1 MVGLGAVGQQVARL
15 GAALGMTVLGMRR
28 TAGPVPFVS
37 EVLGPD
43 RLAELGARADAL
55 ILCLPQ
61 TPSTRG
67 LIGANELADLGAW
80 WLVNV
85 GRGSAVDESA
95 LLHALRR
102 GALRGAALDVV
113 DPEPPPGDSE
123 LWTEPRVLLTG
134 HSAVLSPRWG
144 QAWTQVL
151 AVNLRAARDGSGWTN
166 LVTGS
171 GTDD

>member
-37 EVLGPD
+37 GVLGPD
-43 RLAELGARADAL
+43 RLAELCARADAL

-67 LIGANELADLGAW
+67 LIGANELADLGAG

-95 LLHALRR
+95 LLHALHR
-102 GALRGAALDVV
+102 GAPAWRGAGCRRSGAA
-113 DPEPPPGDSE
+113 PG
-123 LWTEPRVLLTG
+123 G
-134 HSAVLSPRWG
+134 
-144 QAWTQVL
+144 
-151 AVNLRAARDGSGWTN
+151 
-166 LVTGS
+166 
-171 GTDD
+171 

>member
-43 RLAELGARADAL
+43 RLAELCARADAL

-67 LIGANELADLGAW
+67 LIGANELADLGAG

-102 GALRGAALDVV
+102 GPCEARRWMSSIRSRPRGIVSCG
-113 DPEPPPGDSE
+113 P
-123 LWTEPRVLLTG
+123 
-134 HSAVLSPRWG
+134 
-144 QAWTQVL
+144 
-151 AVNLRAARDGSGWTN
+151 NRACC
-166 LVTGS
+166 
-171 GTDD
+171 